1 MDSVCF
7 MKARTGTYS
16 IPEIGKMLGLCKTES
31 YWLVEHRDFETVV
44 VRGHTRVL
52 KESFESWYEN
62 QIKYKKVDGTPPGRK
77 LREKSFSVDE
87 LAEALAV
94 STSTIYELI
103 KRKCF
108 DTFLVDSWMRIPK
121 DSFQAWYCSQ
131 EVYRTAED
139 RKEDEKL
146 RAISYSMPDIRKM
159 LGIHRNCVYSLLD
172 HHKTELEFLFVA
184 GQKRVTKA
192 SFDAWLAS
200 HGRYTKVVIEPIVPQ
215 QSIPEVIETPAQ
227 SIPEEK
233 PVYRIEEVQAI
244 LNLSRK
250 AIYKRIQDG
259 RMIAMKAGNT
269 YWVPAK
275 EVEKQKEGK

>member
-1 MDSVCF
+1 M
-7 MKARTGTYS
+7 
-16 IPEIGKMLGLCKTES
+16 
-31 YWLVEHRDFETVV
+31 
-44 VRGHTRVL
+44 
-52 KESFESWYEN
+52 
-62 QIKYKKVDGTPPGRK
+62 
-77 LREKSFSVDE
+77 
-87 LAEALAV
+87 
-94 STSTIYELI
+94 
-103 KRKCF
+103 
-108 DTFLVDSWMRIPK
+108 
-121 DSFQAWYCSQ
+121 
-131 EVYRTAED
+131 
-139 RKEDEKL
+139 
-146 RAISYSMPDIRKM
+146 
-159 LGIHRNCVYSLLD
+159 
-172 HHKTELEFLFVA
+172 
-184 GQKRVTKA
+184 TKA

-215 QSIPEVIETPAQ
+215 QSTPEVIETPAQ

>member
-1 MDSVCF
+1 MPSCF
-7 MKARTGTYS
+7 
-16 IPEIGKMLGLCKTES
+16 
-31 YWLVEHRDFETVV
+31 TV
-44 VRGHTRVL
+44 
-52 KESFESWYEN
+52 
-62 QIKYKKVDGTPPGRK
+62 
-77 LREKSFSVDE
+77 
-87 LAEALAV
+87 
-94 STSTIYELI
+94 
-103 KRKCF
+103 
-108 DTFLVDSWMRIPK
+108 PK
-121 DSFQAWYCSQ
+121 DSFQKWYCSQ

-159 LGIHRNCVYSLLD
+159 LGVHRNCVYSLLD
-172 HHKTELEFLFVA
+172 HQKAELEFLFVA

-192 SFDAWLAS
+192 SFDAWLAA
-200 HGRYTKVVIEPIVPQ
+200 HGRYTKVVIEPAVPQ
-215 QSIPEVIETPAQ
+215 QSTLEVIVPPAQ

-250 AIYKRIQDG
+250 AIHKRIQDG

-275 EVEKQKEGK
+275 EVEKQKGK